1 VISIKNDSLDPR
13 FNLALEEYVIK
24 EMDPTKDYLILWQ
37 NAPSVIIG
45 RYQNTLEEVNREY
58 VEKHGINVV
67 RRLSGG
73 GAVYHDLGN
82 LNYTFVTTS
91 NDEIRNNFR
100 RFTEPVIKALAR
112 IGVKAEHTGRND
124 ITIDGKKFS
133 GTAQY
138 YYQDRVLHHGTILFD
153 SDLQRVQEV
162 LTVRADKI
170 ASKGIKSVRSR
181 VTNVIDYMEERISVK
196 EFQQLLE
203 KLLLEDRAEESY
215 VYELSEQELAR
226 VNELRDAR
234 YATWEWNWGKS
245 PKYNLK
251 KGERFAGGYVEVL
264 LDVDKGQIVNCK
276 IHGDFFGKREVEE
289 LERLLVGVRHD
300 PETLKDTLAS
310 VQFEEYM
317 AGITREEFIS
327 CLF

>member
-1 VISIKNDSLDPR
+1 MISIKNDSLDPR

-45 RYQNTLEEVNREY
+45 RNQNTLEEINREY

-112 IGVKAEHTGRND
+112 LGVKAEHTGRND

-133 GTAQY
+133 GNAQY

-153 SDLQRVQEV
+153 SDLDRVQEV

-170 ASKGIKSVRSR
+170 ASKGVKSVRSR
-181 VTNVIDYMEERISVK
+181 VTNVVDYLPERISIK
-196 EFQQLLE
+196 EFQELLE
-203 KLLLEDRAEESY
+203 KLLLEERTGEKP
-215 VYELSEQELAR
+215 VYRLTEKDLER
-226 VNELRDAR
+226 VHQLREAL
-234 YATWEWNWGKS
+234 YATWEWNYGKS
-245 PKYNLK
+245 PKFNMK
-251 KGERFAGGYVEVL
+251 KGARFAGGYVEVL
-264 LDVDKGQIVNCK
+264 LDVDKGLVASCR
-276 IHGDFFGKREVEE
+276 IHGDFFGKREVAE
-289 LERLLVGVRHD
+289 LEERLTGLRHE
-300 PETLKDTLAS
+300 PESIREFLAR
-310 VQFEEYM
+310 VPFEEYM
-317 AGITREEFIS
+317 AGITREEFFS
-327 CLF
+327 CFF